1 MKGRKNMAKGFGK
14 GVVTGVLATA
24 SIVAAGVTYFKKAYI
39 DPISEREQKIEE
51 NRKKAQRKRT
61 AR

>member
-1 MKGRKNMAKGFGK
+1 MAKGFGK

>member
-1 MKGRKNMAKGFGK
+1 MAKGFGK
-14 GVVTGVLATA
+14 GVLTGVLATA
-24 SIVAAGVTYFKKAYI
+24 SLVAAGVTYLKKAYI
-39 DPISEREQKIEE
+39 DPINEKEHKIEE